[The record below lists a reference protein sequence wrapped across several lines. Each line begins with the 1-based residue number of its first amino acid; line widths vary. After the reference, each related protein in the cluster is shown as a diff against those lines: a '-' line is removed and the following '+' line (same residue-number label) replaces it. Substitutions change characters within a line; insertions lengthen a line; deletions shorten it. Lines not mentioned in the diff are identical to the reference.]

1 MSGIAAER
9 PAPPARRALPSS
21 PHCVRSAAGLSRT
34 RHRTRANPGAPGGK
48 KGRRGGREK
57 EQEETPKG
65 HNASAGIQR
74 LLDLPALHFAAKR
87 HQLERL
93 LARPTRVFFFA
104 CERWHAFCS
113 FIYLL
118 FFPVCPADPVH
129 PVSTSALH
137 LLHNSSTFPS
147 KKNKKSCSI
156 EMQVLKN
163 LIACISPRVYQNA
176 SSDASF
182 QSFILIL
189 FGECFQSL
197 QAQTASEWLVSELQ
211 STSGAPE
218 RSETSGLRG
227 KVAQLKP
234 SRLLVTGAS

>member
-1 MSGIAAER
+1 
-9 PAPPARRALPSS
+9 
-21 PHCVRSAAGLSRT
+21 
-34 RHRTRANPGAPGGK
+34 
-48 KGRRGGREK
+48 
-57 EQEETPKG
+57 
-65 HNASAGIQR
+65 
-74 LLDLPALHFAAKR
+74 
-87 HQLERL
+87 
-93 LARPTRVFFFA
+93 
-104 CERWHAFCS
+104 
-113 FIYLL
+113 
-118 FFPVCPADPVH
+118 
-129 PVSTSALH
+129 
-137 LLHNSSTFPS
+137 
-147 KKNKKSCSI
+147 
-156 EMQVLKN
+156 MQVLKN